1 MNALYLDKHEDT
13 NKRIISLEIP
23 KKIKTIGQRSYYF
36 MAIKIFNAMPNKL
49 KLNSKSSQMNSNKHS
64 LSWLHKVKKW
74 LSNGVNI

>member
-1 MNALYLDKHEDT
+1 MKGP
-13 NKRIISLEIP
+13 NKP
-23 KKIKTIGQRSYYF
+23 YF

-49 KLNSKSSQMNSNKHS
+49 KLNSKSSQINSNQHS